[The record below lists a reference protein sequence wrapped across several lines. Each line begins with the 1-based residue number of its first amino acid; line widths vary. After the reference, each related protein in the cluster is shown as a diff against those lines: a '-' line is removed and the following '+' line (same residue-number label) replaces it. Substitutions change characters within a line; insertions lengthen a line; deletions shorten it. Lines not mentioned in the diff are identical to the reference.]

1 MNKKMFRMF
10 LTGVAALG
18 LAFLAQAAEA
28 DAKKP
33 KGPSKADLKKYDAD
47 HDGSL
52 DEAENAQR
60 KADAAVKRAEKRK
73 ERLEKYDENG
83 DGKINKGS
91 EADREKADKAAA
103 ASARRQNVDAKKR

>member
-1 MNKKMFRMF
+1 MNKKLF
-10 LTGVAALG
+10 LTFLAGVAALCFAG
-18 LAFLAQAAEA
+18 FASAAEA
-28 DAKKP
+28 DTKKP

-52 DEAENAQR
+52 NEAENAQR
-60 KADAAVKRAEKRK
+60 KADAAAKRAAKRQ

-83 DGKINKGS
+83 DGKINKGA

-103 ASARRQNVDAKKR
+103 AAARRQNADAKKR